1 MNSRNQ
7 QGEVRNTEWNEKQQ
21 GQKKE
26 SLWKIESQVCHITV
40 RFGAGDGKVAEDRVL
55 WTLLQVWKRE
65 IVEDEKKHEQ
75 VSCVRQENAEENE
88 EEEEL

>member
-26 SLWKIESQVCHITV
+26 SQWNIESQGCHITV
-40 RFGAGDGKVAEDRVL
+40 RFGSGDGKAAEDRVL
-55 WTLLQVWKRE
+55 WTLLQVWERE
-65 IVEDEKKHEQ
+65 IVEDEKKHE
-75 VSCVRQENAEENE
+75 
-88 EEEEL
+88 

>member
-26 SLWKIESQVCHITV
+26 SQWNIESQGCHITV
-40 RFGAGDGKVAEDRVL
+40 RFGAGDGKAAEDRVL
-55 WTLLQVWKRE
+55 
-65 IVEDEKKHEQ
+65 
-75 VSCVRQENAEENE
+75 
-88 EEEEL
+88 